1 MFERAKTVSTVPGR
15 RRSSLRSNHATGFTG
30 GHALTGRKTP
40 SMRTRFPQSL
50 NNFAAN
56 PLLLVIAVWKDS
68 TRSLGFRDWPDAP
81 VAMHARSGER
91 RLGKKCIY

>member
-1 MFERAKTVSTVPGR
+1 
-15 RRSSLRSNHATGFTG
+15 
-30 GHALTGRKTP
+30 
-40 SMRTRFPQSL
+40 MRTRFPQSL

-81 VAMHARSGER
+81 VALHAFTSVDVEFNPDL
-91 RLGKKCIY
+91 LG